1 MSLCLAQCGL
11 CIFNATPRSAEGAGR
26 ASTSPNTEIIC
37 LLIGATE
44 SNEQQQCLSRQQVDI
59 QVLVGLSDV
68 HLNNRVELKCECD
81 TFTLC
86 GFCKFIF
93 HFPPMSCMPINQPL
107 ALFVNGASSPL
118 DGCCVI
124 SIACRCHWLGILAV
138 LDVDETIRSRQAEK
152 LFSLSDSW
160 YGEHFS
166 S

>member
-1 MSLCLAQCGL
+1 MWFLQVYFSFSSHVVHANQ
-11 CIFNATPRSAEGAGR
+11 
-26 ASTSPNTEIIC
+26 ST
-37 LLIGATE
+37 
-44 SNEQQQCLSRQQVDI
+44 
-59 QVLVGLSDV
+59 
-68 HLNNRVELKCECD
+68 K
-81 TFTLC
+81 
-86 GFCKFIF
+86 
-93 HFPPMSCMPINQPL
+93 NQL